1 MALLY
6 GSLIEAYTY
15 MKGEADVL
23 QNYEKRFAEAIA
35 SLKMFGESK
44 EVTDQYRTGQV
55 VRPKQ

>member
-1 MALLY
+1 
-6 GSLIEAYTY
+6 

-23 QNYEKRFAEAIA
+23 QNYEKRFAESIS
-35 SLKMFGESK
+35 SLKMFGESR